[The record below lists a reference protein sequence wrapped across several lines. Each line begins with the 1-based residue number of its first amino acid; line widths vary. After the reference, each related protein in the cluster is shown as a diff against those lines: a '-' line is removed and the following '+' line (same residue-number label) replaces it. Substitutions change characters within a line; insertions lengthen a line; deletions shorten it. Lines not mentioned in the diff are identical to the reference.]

1 MIRINLLP
9 HREMR
14 RRERQRAFLTAS
26 AAMVAVGVVIVVL
39 VHGLLAARIEVQ
51 KGRNNF
57 LESEI
62 ATLDKQIV
70 EIRRL
75 REQTQQMLARKRV
88 VETLQANRS
97 EIVELFDQVARQLPE
112 GVYLRTVKQNDNTI
126 NITGFAQSNARVSTL
141 MRNLEASPLPE
152 SAKLVEIK
160 AATVNTQRLNEFSMN
175 VSITRK
181 VTEAKGPAPAA
192 GTAAKK

>member
-141 MRNLEASPLPE
+141 MRNLEASPLLE

>member
-39 VHGLLAARIEVQ
+39 VHGLLVARVESQ
-51 KGRNNF
+51 RGRNTF

-97 EIVELFDQVARQLPE
+97 EVVELFDQVARQLPE
-112 GVYLRTVKQNDNTI
+112 GVYLRTVKQNGNTI
-126 NITGFAQSNARVSTL
+126 SITGFAQSNARVSTL
-141 MRNLEASPLPE
+141 MRNLDASPLLE
-152 SAKLVEIK
+152 NAKLVEIK
-160 AATVNTQRLNEFSMN
+160 AATVNTQRLNEFIMN

-181 VTEAKGPAPAA
+181 LPESKGPAVP
-192 GTAAKK
+192 AAKK

>member
-14 RRERQRAFLTAS
+14 RRERQRAFLLAS
-26 AAMVAVGVVIVVL
+26 VARVAVGGVIVVL
-39 VHGLLAARIEVQ
+39 VHGVLAARLEIQ
-51 KGRNNF
+51 KGRNTF

-70 EIRRL
+70 EIRKL
-75 REQTQQMLARKRV
+75 REQTQQLLARKRV

-97 EIVELFDQVARQLPE
+97 EVVELFDQIARQLPE
-112 GVYLRTVKQNDNTI
+112 GVYLRNVKQTGPTI
-126 NITGFAQSNARVSTL
+126 SITGFAQSNARVSTL
-141 MRNLEASPLPE
+141 MRNLDASPLLE
-152 SAKLVEIK
+152 NAKLVEIK
-160 AATVNTQRLNEFSMN
+160 AATVNNQRLNEFSMN
-175 VSITRK
+175 VNITRR
-181 VTEAKGPAPAA
+181 VPDSKGPA

>member
-14 RRERQRAFLTAS
+14 RRERQRAFLLAS
-26 AAMVAVGVVIVVL
+26 VAMVAVGGVIVVL
-39 VHGLLAARIEVQ
+39 VHGVLAARLEIQ
-51 KGRNNF
+51 KGRNTF

-70 EIRRL
+70 EIRKL
-75 REQTQQMLARKRV
+75 REQTQQLLARKRV

-97 EIVELFDQVARQLPE
+97 EVVELFDQIARQLPE
-112 GVYLRTVKQNDNTI
+112 GVYLRNVKQTGPI
-126 NITGFAQSNARVSTL
+126 ISITGFAQSNARVSTL
-141 MRNLEASPLPE
+141 MRNLDASPLLE
-152 SAKLVEIK
+152 NAKLVEIK
-160 AATVNTQRLNEFSMN
+160 AATINNQRLNEFSMN
-175 VSITRK
+175 VNITRRIPDS
-181 VTEAKGPAPAA
+181 KGPA

>member
-26 AAMVAVGVVIVVL
+26 AAMVAVGVVVVVL
-39 VHGLLAARIEVQ
+39 VHGLLAARVEVQ
-51 KGRNNF
+51 KGRNTF
-57 LESEI
+57 LETEI
-62 ATLDKQIV
+62 ASLDKQIV

-97 EIVELFDQVARQLPE
+97 EIVELFDQIARQLPE
-112 GVYLRTVKQNDNTI
+112 GVYLRTVKQTGNTI
-126 NITGFAQSNARVSTL
+126 SINGLAQSNARVSTL
-141 MRNLEASPLPE
+141 MRNLDASPLLE
-152 SAKLVEIK
+152 NAKLVEIK
-160 AATVNTQRLNEFSMN
+160 AATVNAQRLNEFIMN

-181 VTEAKGPAPAA
+181 LPESKGPAAA
-192 GTAAKK
+192 AAKK

>member
-26 AAMVAVGVVIVVL
+26 AAMVAVGVVVVVL

-51 KGRNNF
+51 KGRNGF
-57 LESEI
+57 LEGEI

-88 VETLQANRS
+88 VETLQSNRS
-97 EIVELFDQVARQLPE
+97 EIVELFDQIARQLPE
-112 GVYLRTVKQNDNTI
+112 GVYLRTVKQTGNTI
-126 NITGFAQSNARVSTL
+126 NITGLAQSNARVSTL
-141 MRNLEASPLPE
+141 MRNLDASPLLE
-152 SAKLVEIK
+152 NAKLVEIK
-160 AATVNTQRLNEFSMN
+160 AATVNTQRLNEFIMN

-181 VTEAKGPAPAA
+181 LPESKGPAAA
-192 GTAAKK
+192 AAKK

>member
-14 RRERQRAFLTAS
+14 RRERQRAFLLAS
-26 AAMVAVGVVIVVL
+26 VAMVAVGGVIVVL
-39 VHGLLAARIEVQ
+39 VHGVLAARLEIQ
-51 KGRNNF
+51 KGRNTF

-70 EIRRL
+70 EIRKL
-75 REQTQQMLARKRV
+75 REQTQQLLARKRV

-97 EIVELFDQVARQLPE
+97 EVVELFDQIARQLPE
-112 GVYLRTVKQNDNTI
+112 GVYLRNVKQTGPTI
-126 NITGFAQSNARVSTL
+126 SITGFAQSNARVSTL
-141 MRNLEASPLPE
+141 MRNLDASPLLE
-152 SAKLVEIK
+152 NAKLVEIK
-160 AATVNTQRLNEFSMN
+160 AATINNQRLNEFSMN
-175 VSITRK
+175 VNITRRIPDS
-181 VTEAKGPAPAA
+181 KGPA

>member
-39 VHGLLAARIEVQ
+39 VHGLLAARVESQ
-51 KGRNNF
+51 RGRNTF

-97 EIVELFDQVARQLPE
+97 EVVELFDQVARQLPE
-112 GVYLRTVKQNDNTI
+112 GVYLRTVKQNGNTI
-126 NITGFAQSNARVSTL
+126 SITGFAQSNARVSTL
-141 MRNLEASPLPE
+141 MRNLDASPLLE
-152 SAKLVEIK
+152 NAKLVEIK
-160 AATVNTQRLNEFSMN
+160 AATVNTQRLNEFIMN

-181 VTEAKGPAPAA
+181 LPESKGPAVP
-192 GTAAKK
+192 AAKK

>member
-26 AAMVAVGVVIVVL
+26 AAMVAVGVVVVVL
-39 VHGLLAARIEVQ
+39 VHGLLAARVETQ
-51 KGRNNF
+51 KGRNTF
-57 LESEI
+57 LETEI
-62 ATLDKQIV
+62 ASLDKQIV

-97 EIVELFDQVARQLPE
+97 EIVELFDQIARQLPE
-112 GVYLRTVKQNDNTI
+112 GVYLRTVKQTGNTI
-126 NITGFAQSNARVSTL
+126 SINGLAQSNARVSTL
-141 MRNLEASPLPE
+141 MRNLDASPLLE
-152 SAKLVEIK
+152 NAKLVEIK
-160 AATVNTQRLNEFSMN
+160 AATVNTQRLNEFIMN

-181 VTEAKGPAPAA
+181 LPESKGPAAA
-192 GTAAKK
+192 AAKK

>member
-39 VHGLLAARIEVQ
+39 VHGLLAARVETQ
-51 KGRNNF
+51 KGRNTF
-57 LESEI
+57 LETEI
-62 ATLDKQIV
+62 ASLDKQIV

-97 EIVELFDQVARQLPE
+97 EIVELFDQIARQLPE
-112 GVYLRTVKQNDNTI
+112 GVYLRTVKQTGNTI
-126 NITGFAQSNARVSTL
+126 SINGLAQSNARVSTL
-141 MRNLEASPLPE
+141 MRNLDASPLLE
-152 SAKLVEIK
+152 NAKLVEIK
-160 AATVNTQRLNEFSMN
+160 AATVNTQRLNEFIMN

-181 VTEAKGPAPAA
+181 LPESKGPAAA
-192 GTAAKK
+192 AAKK

>member
-26 AAMVAVGVVIVVL
+26 AAMVAVGVVVVVL
-39 VHGLLAARIEVQ
+39 VHGLLAARVEAQ
-51 KGRNNF
+51 KGRNTF

-62 ATLDKQIV
+62 ATLDKQII

-97 EIVELFDQVARQLPE
+97 EVVELFDQVARQLPE
-112 GVYLRTVKQNDNTI
+112 GVYLRTVKQTGNTI
-126 NITGFAQSNARVSTL
+126 SITGYAQSNARVSTL
-141 MRNLEASPLPE
+141 MRNLDASPLLE
-152 SAKLVEIK
+152 NAKLVEIK
-160 AATVNTQRLNEFSMN
+160 AATVNTQRLNEFIMN

-181 VTEAKGPAPAA
+181 LPESKGPAVP
-192 GTAAKK
+192 AAKK